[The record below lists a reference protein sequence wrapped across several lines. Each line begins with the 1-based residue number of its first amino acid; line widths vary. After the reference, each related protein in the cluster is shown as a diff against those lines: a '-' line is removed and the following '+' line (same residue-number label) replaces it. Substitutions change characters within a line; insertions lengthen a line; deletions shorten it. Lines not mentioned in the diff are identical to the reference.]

1 MNKKTKVN
9 RFNESQWQAI
19 DKERKKDFGN
29 RIMLRRKHL
38 NYSQSEL
45 SELTGISENQ
55 ISNIEHG
62 RSFPKMSNFIM
73 LCDVLECNADY
84 FLSGIIKTDVSNQI
98 TDLVATLNP
107 EEKKTVLILL
117 NAYIHR
123 EDAVIMDESAYQ
135 NN

>member
-1 MNKKTKVN
+1 MKEKHQLLIKSNTSILFFALYPPAYLLINRKETKKTTDSTAI
-9 RFNESQWQAI
+9 FN
-19 DKERKKDFGN
+19 N
-29 RIMLRRKHL
+29 
-38 NYSQSEL
+38 N
-45 SELTGISENQ
+45 
-55 ISNIEHG
+55 
-62 RSFPKMSNFIM
+62 PKMSNFIM